1 MSKFAI
7 GMMVCLA
14 SDANIEGAVIGVHD
28 SGIEPSYDV
37 YTGAKGLQTY
47 YESQLRQKN
56 ADTSFI
62 PIKND
67 AFHAAVTAAFI
78 RNPSLSS
85 LYSIN
90 SAKIDFIPH
99 QFRPVLK
106 LIRADRPRLLIADG
120 VGVGKTIE
128 AGLILREMQ
137 ARRNIESVLIICPR
151 PLITEQKWEQ
161 EMKRFDQ
168 DFEPLNGE
176 MLRHCLQETEKN
188 GTWPEK
194 YSKAIVPFSLFD
206 ERNVMGKLSTDTAIL
221 RMQNPPKFDLVI
233 VDEAHHIR
241 NRKTF
246 AYAAVKQ
253 FCDNAEAVIFLT
265 ATPVQL
271 EYDDLFVMM
280 NLLRPDLIID
290 KDTFHYMAEPNAYI
304 NNAVTAI
311 RNKAENWENDALNAL
326 EIALYK
332 TNWGKLVL
340 QKNPA
345 AYNIITKLLSG
356 DISDD
361 DRIQLISDVENLHT
375 FSNLISR
382 TRRRDI
388 GEFTLRKAT
397 TVSVDFTKE
406 QRELHDAILK
416 ITHEILSAIHCTN
429 NTKFMMTTIRRQT
442 ASCIFGL
449 IPMLN
454 DILNKHLDELKEI
467 RYMEDSEYDEAD
479 EQNAFYLEI
488 VDEINRI
495 ITMAENLPEDDPKLE
510 RLIELL
516 NEKKQADN
524 NRIMVFSTFRHTL
537 KYLHSKLVSA
547 GFRVGLIHGD
557 VPDEERRAL
566 RHRFEKDRSAA
577 DAIDVLLFSEVGCE
591 GLDYQFCD
599 CMVNYDLPWN
609 PMRIEQRI
617 GRIDRNGQ
625 KSESVSI
632 YNMVTPGTVDYDIY
646 DRCTSRIGVFKQSI
660 GDCEEILGSLSSDI
674 IRIVESTAITDE
686 DRKMKLQQLADNK
699 IRLVQEQIQLEDQQK
714 DLFGIRV
721 PLNSFRKDVEDATNY
736 WLSASAIQNLIRLY
750 LKERIDD
757 GKEFLIGEKAI
768 KDLRLSQDAKKML
781 LSDFESY
788 DLPKTSENRAWEKVL
803 RSAGNHYAVT
813 FSPESLDESTD
824 AMLITLA
831 HPLVRQASLFFNR
844 PQKYVTVLKAKSD
857 TIPQGVYPFIMYQ
870 WMYSGERENLV
881 LKPICNT
888 LSVNKYLLELLKNS
902 EDCNQDIAYTDE
914 SWEGI
919 EAIQHSMWERELQ
932 KHKQETH
939 DLITY
944 KLGTLA
950 TSHQSRIGFITEQ
963 IRKASNAKIRIMRDA
978 ELRNA
983 TADYERRRSK
993 LQEKEEKADIVVS
1006 KLSYGVLI
1014 IEPIT

>member
-1 MSKFAI
+1 MSKFTI
-7 GMMVCLA
+7 GMMVCLV

-28 SGIEPSYDV
+28 TGIEPSYDV

-47 YESQLRQKN
+47 YESQLKLQSTN
-56 ADTSFI
+56 SSFVSI
-62 PIKND
+62 NKKEFD
-67 AFHAAVTAAFI
+67 AAVTAAFI
-78 RNPSLSS
+78 RNPSLTS

-176 MLRHCLQETEKN
+176 DLRYCLKETEKN
-188 GTWPEK
+188 GLWPEK

-206 ERNVMGKLSTDTAIL
+206 ERNVLGKSSNDISLL
-221 RMQNPPKFDLVI
+221 QMQNPPKFDLVI

-253 FCDNAEAVIFLT
+253 FCDNAEAVVFLT

-304 NNAVTAI
+304 NQAVTAI
-311 RNKAENWENDALNAL
+311 RNKADNWENEALNAL
-326 EIALYK
+326 ETALYK
-332 TNWGKLVL
+332 TSWGKLVL

-397 TVSVDFTKE
+397 TVTVDFTPAQK
-406 QRELHDAILK
+406 ELHDAILK
-416 ITHEILSAIHCTN
+416 IIHEILSTIHCTN

-449 IPMLN
+449 VPMLR
-454 DILNKHLDELKEI
+454 DILSKHLDELHEI
-467 RYMEDSEYDEAD
+467 RYIEDSEYDEAD
-479 EQNAFYLEI
+479 DHDTFYNEV

-495 ITMAENLPEDDPKLE
+495 ISLAEKLPESDPKLD
-510 RLIELL
+510 RLIEIL
-516 NEKKQADN
+516 NQKKESVN
-524 NRIMVFSTFRHTL
+524 SRIMIFSTFRHTL
-537 KYLHSKLVSA
+537 KYLRVKLLNA
-547 GFRVGLIHGD
+547 GFRVGLIHGEI
-557 VPDEERRAL
+557 PDEERREL
-566 RHRFEKDRSAA
+566 RQRFEKSRTEA

-646 DRCTSRIGVFKQSI
+646 DRCTGRIGVFKQSI

-674 IRIVESTAITDE
+674 MKIVENTTISAQDM
-686 DRKMKLQQLADNK
+686 KMKLQQLADNK
-699 IRLVQEQIQLEDQQK
+699 IRLVQEQIQLEDKQK
-714 DLFGIRV
+714 DLFGLRV
-721 PLNSFRKDVEDATNY
+721 PMNSFRKDVENATNF

-750 LKERIDD
+750 LKDRIDD
-757 GKEFLIGEKAI
+757 DKEFLIGEKAI
-768 KDLRLSQDAKKML
+768 KNLRLPQAAKSVL
-781 LSDFESY
+781 LSDFEA
-788 DLPKTSENRAWEKVL
+788 LGFPKTSECRSWEKLL
-803 RSAGNHYAVT
+803 RTAGSHYSVT
-813 FSPESLDESTD
+813 FTPESSDQVSDVL
-824 AMLITLA
+824 LITLS
-831 HPLVRQASLFFNR
+831 HPLVRQAAMHYNC
-844 PQKYVTVLKAKSD
+844 PQKYVALLKTVSNKV
-857 TIPQGVYPFIMYQ
+857 TPGIYPFIMYQ
-870 WMYSGERENLV
+870 WMYTGERENLV
-881 LKPICNT
+881 LKPVCNT
-888 LSVNKYLLELLKNS
+888 LSVNKHLLELLKNS
-902 EDCNQDIAYTDE
+902 EDYTQEFTVTDE
-914 SWEGI
+914 LWDGI

-932 KHKQETH
+932 KHRQDTH

-950 TSHQSRIGFITEQ
+950 TSHQSRISFITEQ
-963 IRKASNAKIRIMRDA
+963 MRKASNAKIRIMREA

-983 TADYERRRSK
+983 TMDFERRKSK
-993 LQEKEEKADIVVS
+993 LQETLERADIVVS

-1014 IEPIT
+1014 VENGL

>member
-1 MSKFAI
+1 MSKFTI
-7 GMMVCLA
+7 GMMVCLL
-14 SDANIEGAVIGVHD
+14 SDANIEGAVIGIHEF
-28 SGIEPSYDV
+28 GIEPSYDV
-37 YTGAKGLQTY
+37 YTGAKGIQTY
-47 YESQLRQKN
+47 YESQLRPQNTDK
-56 ADTSFI
+56 SFI
-62 PIKND
+62 PITKD
-67 AFHAAVTAAFI
+67 AFYATVTAAYI

-106 LIRADRPRLLIADG
+106 LIRLDRPRLLIADG

-151 PLITEQKWEQ
+151 PLITEQKWEH

-176 MLRHCLQETEKN
+176 TLRHCLQETEKK
-188 GTWPEK
+188 GIWPEK
-194 YSKAIVPFSLFD
+194 YSKVIIPFSLFD
-206 ERNVMGKLSTDTAIL
+206 ERNVVGNASTDIAML
-221 RMQNPPKFDLVI
+221 RMQNFPKFDLVI

-253 FCDNAEAVIFLT
+253 FCDNADAVVFLT

-280 NLLRPDLIID
+280 NLIRPDLIIN

-304 NNAVTAI
+304 NNAVTSI
-311 RNKAENWENDALNAL
+311 RNKGENWENEALNSL

-340 QKNPA
+340 QKNPV

-356 DISDD
+356 DVSDD
-361 DRIQLISDVENLHT
+361 DRIKLISDVENLHT

-388 GEFTLRKAT
+388 REFTLRKAT
-397 TVSVDFTKE
+397 TVSVDFTPE
-406 QRELHDAILK
+406 QRVLHDAILN
-416 ITHEILSAIHCTN
+416 ITHKILSAIHCTN

-467 RYMEDSEYDEAD
+467 QYMENSEYDEEED
-479 EQNAFYLEI
+479 HSLFYLEI
-488 VDEINRI
+488 VAEINRVI
-495 ITMAENLPEDDPKLE
+495 SMTETLPEDDPKLD
-510 RLIELL
+510 RLIELIR
-516 NEKKQADN
+516 EKKQSEN
-524 NRIMVFSTFRHTL
+524 SRVMVFSTFRHTL
-537 KYLHSKLVSA
+537 KYLYSKLCQA
-547 GFRVGLIHGD
+547 GFRVGLIYGD
-557 VPDEERRAL
+557 IPDDERREL
-566 RHRFEKDRSAA
+566 RHRFEKDRIAA
-577 DAIDVLLFSEVGCE
+577 DAIEVILFSEVGCE

-632 YNMVTPGTVDYDIY
+632 YNMVTPGTIDYDIY
-646 DRCTSRIGVFKQSI
+646 DRCTNRIGVFKQSI

-674 IRIVESTAITDE
+674 IKIVESTAITDE

-721 PLNSFRKDVEDATNY
+721 PLNSFHKDVEDATNF
-736 WLSASAIQNLIRLY
+736 WLSATAIQNLIRLY

-757 GKEFLIGEKAI
+757 EKEFLIGERTV
-768 KDLRLSQDAKKML
+768 KDLRLSHEAKKTL
-781 LSDFESY
+781 LSDFESC
-788 DLPKTSENRAWEKVL
+788 DFPKTSENRVWEKML
-803 RSAGNHYAVT
+803 RSAGSHYAVT
-813 FSPESLDESTD
+813 FTPETVDNSNEV
-824 AMLITLA
+824 MLITLA
-831 HPLVRQASLFFNR
+831 HPLVRQAAMYFNR
-844 PQKYVTVLKAKSD
+844 PQKYIAVLKSQSD
-857 TIPQGVYPFIMYQ
+857 KVPQGVYPFIMYQ
-870 WMYSGERENLV
+870 WMYSGEREDLM

-888 LSVNKYLLELLKNS
+888 LSVNNYLLELLQNS
-902 EDCNQDIAYTDE
+902 EQCDQKIMYTADL
-914 SWEGI
+914 WDGI
-919 EAIQHSMWERELQ
+919 EEIHHSMWKMERQ

-939 DLITY
+939 DLIIY
-944 KLGTLA
+944 KLGTLE
-950 TSHQSRIGFITEQ
+950 TSHQSRISFITEQ
-963 IRKASNAKIRIMRDA
+963 MRKASNAKIRIMRDA

-983 TADYERRRSK
+983 IADFEQRKVK
-993 LQEKEEKADIVVS
+993 LQETEEKADIVVS
-1006 KLSYGVLI
+1006 RLSYGVLI
-1014 IEPIT
+1014 IENDL

>member
-47 YESQLRQKN
+47 YESQLRQKST
-56 ADTSFI
+56 DTSFI

-67 AFHAAVTAAFI
+67 AFHAAITAAFI

-397 TVSVDFTKE
+397 TVSVDFTPE

-495 ITMAENLPEDDPKLE
+495 ITMAETLPEYDPKLE

-646 DRCTSRIGVFKQSI
+646 DRCTNRIGVFKQSI

-736 WLSASAIQNLIRLY
+736 WLSATAIQNLIRMY

-757 GKEFLIGEKAI
+757 EKEFLIGERAI
-768 KDLRLSQDAKKML
+768 KDLRLSQNAKRML
-781 LSDFESY
+781 LADFESY
-788 DLPKTSENRAWEKVL
+788 ALPKTSENRAWEKLL

-813 FSPESLDESTD
+813 FSPESLDESND

-888 LSVNKYLLELLKNS
+888 LSVNKYLLKLLQNS

-914 SWEGI
+914 LWEGI

-939 DLITY
+939 DWITY

-1014 IEPIT
+1014 IEPIM

>member
-1 MSKFAI
+1 MSKFTI
-7 GMMVCLA
+7 GTMVCLA
-14 SDANIEGAVIGVHD
+14 SDATIEGAVIGVHD

-56 ADTSFI
+56 TDTSFI

-137 ARRNIESVLIICPR
+137 ARRTIESVLIICPR

-311 RNKAENWENDALNAL
+311 RNKADNWENDALNAL

-397 TVSVDFTKE
+397 TVSVDFTPE
-406 QRELHDAILK
+406 QRTLHDAILK

-454 DILNKHLDELKEI
+454 DILNKHIDELKEI
-467 RYMEDSEYDEAD
+467 RYMEDSEYDEAE
-479 EQNAFYLEI
+479 EQNTFYLETI
-488 VDEINRI
+488 NEINRI
-495 ITMAENLPEDDPKLE
+495 IAMAENLPEDDPKLE

-537 KYLHSKLVSA
+537 KYLHSKLLQT

-557 VPDEERRAL
+557 VPDEERREL
-566 RHRFEKDRSAA
+566 RSRFEKSRSAA
-577 DAIDVLLFSEVGCE
+577 DAIDILLFSEVGCE

-646 DRCTSRIGVFKQSI
+646 DRCTNRIGVFKQSI

-736 WLSASAIQNLIRLY
+736 WLSAAAIQNLIRLY

-757 GKEFLIGEKAI
+757 GKEFMIGEKAV
-768 KDLRLSQDAKKML
+768 KDLRLSQDAKKVL

-788 DLPKTSENRAWEKVL
+788 DLPKTSENRAWEKLL

-813 FSPESLDESTD
+813 FSPESVDDSND

-831 HPLVRQASLFFNR
+831 HPLVRQASMYFNR
-844 PQKYVTVLKAKSD
+844 PQKYVAVLKAKSD
-857 TIPQGVYPFIMYQ
+857 IVPQGTYPFIMYQ

-888 LSVNKYLLELLKNS
+888 LSVNKFLLELLQNS
-902 EDCNQDIAYTDE
+902 EDYTQEFTIADE
-914 SWEGI
+914 LWDGI

-950 TSHQSRIGFITEQ
+950 TSHHSRISFITDQ

-983 TADYERRRSK
+983 TVDYERRKSK
-993 LQEKEEKADIVVS
+993 LEETEEKADIVVS
-1006 KLSYGVLI
+1006 KLSYGLMI
-1014 IEPIT
+1014 IEALT

>member
-7 GMMVCLA
+7 GMMVCLV

-47 YESQLRQKN
+47 YESQLRQKTTD
-56 ADTSFI
+56 ASFI

-90 SAKIDFIPH
+90 SGKIDFIPH

-194 YSKAIVPFSLFD
+194 YSKAIIPFSLFD

-253 FCDNAEAVIFLT
+253 FCDNADAVIFLT

-311 RNKAENWENDALNAL
+311 RNKADNWENDALNAL
-326 EIALYK
+326 ETALYK

-356 DISDD
+356 EISDD

-397 TVSVDFTKE
+397 TVSVDFTPE
-406 QRELHDAILK
+406 QKELHDAILR

-449 IPMLN
+449 IPMLK
-454 DILNKHLDELKEI
+454 DILNKHLDELREI

-479 EQNAFYLEI
+479 EQNSFYLEI

-524 NRIMVFSTFRHTL
+524 NRIMIFSTFRHTL
-537 KYLHSKLVSA
+537 KYLQNKLFQA
-547 GFRVGLIHGD
+547 GFRVGLIQGD
-557 VPDEERRAL
+557 VPDDERREL
-566 RHRFEKDRSAA
+566 RHRFEKARTDT
-577 DAIDVLLFSEVGCE
+577 DAIDILLFSEVGCE

-736 WLSASAIQNLIRLY
+736 WLSATAIQNLIRLY

-757 GKEFLIGEKAI
+757 GKDFLIGERAI
-768 KDLRLSQDAKKML
+768 KDLRLSQDAKKIL

-788 DLPKTSENRAWEKVL
+788 DLPKTAENRAWVKLL
-803 RSAGNHYAVT
+803 RSAGNHYAVS
-813 FSPESLDESTD
+813 FSPESVDESND

-831 HPLVRQASLFFNR
+831 HPLVRQASLYFNR
-844 PQKYVTVLKAKSD
+844 PQKYVTVLKVKSD
-857 TIPQGVYPFIMYQ
+857 IIPQGEYPFIMYQ
-870 WMYSGERENLV
+870 WMYSGEREDLV
-881 LKPICNT
+881 LKPICST
-888 LSVNKYLLELLKNS
+888 LSINKHLLKLLQVSKNYDQ
-902 EDCNQDIAYTDE
+902 EIAYSDE
-914 SWEGI
+914 LWEGI

-932 KHKQETH
+932 KHKQDTH

-950 TSHQSRIGFITEQ
+950 TSHQARISFITEQ
-963 IRKASNAKIRIMRDA
+963 IRKASNHKIRIMRDA

-983 TADYERRRSK
+983 NADYEIRKSR
-993 LQEKEEKADIVVS
+993 LQETLEKADIVVS
-1006 KLSYGVLI
+1006 KLSYGILI
-1014 IEPIT
+1014 VESD